1 VLLGRARDRRL
12 GYLRR
17 NRESGRS
24 ADPLTFE
31 ELGAGEGNRTLVFSL
46 EGCCSTI
53 ELHPRRLSAPR
64 SDTARLKAPFL
75 AIRAREVNSRKGS
88 ALCVCNAFMTLGTEL
103 PAGRITKARAS
114 GPETGITI
122 SLRKGATTYT
132 LFHLNDGYIA
142 DAVCPRGTGLVNP
155 STFPSLGPQ
164 PIPFQVG
171 TLIGDNGYDMFTAF
185 PSPAGNAYSIAED
198 SIGLKFQLSGGVHSW
213 YVTTA
218 GTRGDSL
225 RYEDEPNARHGPCL
239 SWD

>member
-1 VLLGRARDRRL
+1 
-12 GYLRR
+12 
-17 NRESGRS
+17 
-24 ADPLTFE
+24 
-31 ELGAGEGNRTLVFSL
+31 L

-53 ELHPRRLSAPR
+53 ELHPRRLSAPQ

-88 ALCVCNAFMTLGTEL
+88 ALCVCNAFVTLGTQL

-122 SLRKGATTYT
+122 SFRKGAATYT
-132 LFHLNDGYIA
+132 LFHFNDGYTA

-171 TLIGDNGYDMFTAF
+171 ILIN
-185 PSPAGNAYSIAED
+185 
-198 SIGLKFQLSGGVHSW
+198 
-213 YVTTA
+213 A

-225 RYEDEPNARHGPCL
+225 RYEDKPNAPTWVVLVVGLGAGGGVTYREDHEFAQRVSPIVWGFGTL
-239 SWD
+239 SRSMSPPRAATLSFSTR